1 MDRDGVFERISPT
14 LNIYY
19 MYLRSRFSAAFV
31 PKPPDLATAGLSGR
45 FSGAAI
51 RFVSTSTISS
61 CPHKEQGNTTLSS
74 CTVVQAAFKILI
86 VAS

>member
-1 MDRDGVFERISPT
+1 
-14 LNIYY
+14 

-51 RFVSTSTISS
+51 
-61 CPHKEQGNTTLSS
+61 GLSQPPPS
-74 CTVVQAAFKILI
+74 AHLSFLRPFVQAAFKISI